1 MSIRDRNQDVD
12 ANILKLIRR
21 LREESKDHDAKIIR
35 LLYYLWF
42 WPVCEDFL
50 HVWSQKRIRKWF
62 NFQHA
67 LKLCTKWNFESMFF
81 LRKRHGSLLE
91 IDRVSWKMSAVATI
105 QYNLC
110 RKWVW
115 TCNDFFLK
123 KYIKF
128 EFLDLIYL

>member
-21 LREESKDHDAKIIR
+21 LREENKDHYAKIIR

-67 LKLCTKWNFESMFF
+67 LKLCCLISFKGNIIRRSLNLSCR
-81 LRKRHGSLLE
+81 LRCTYVNCFAECWLSSAFSLTL
-91 IDRVSWKMSAVATI
+91 A
-105 QYNLC
+105 
-110 RKWVW
+110 
-115 TCNDFFLK
+115 
-123 KYIKF
+123 
-128 EFLDLIYL
+128 LDLTWLEDLTEKWKRLK